1 MSRAYPH
8 LARGA
13 TRADKLPLWLRT
25 GGVRLEDVMDAELLG
40 WARLNDGQWVG
51 RIRIRPAIGAE
62 VGSMTLWV
70 TADAVEAWPAG

>member
-1 MSRAYPH
+1 MSRAFPN

-40 WARLNDGQWVG
+40 WARLN
-51 RIRIRPAIGAE
+51 
-62 VGSMTLWV
+62 SLH
-70 TADAVEAWPAG
+70 